1 MCELVGSSLQYE
13 TDQSDEGGCRSVR
26 KRYTVNRIRLQTR
39 NFLDQDCDVPL
50 TAVLPPLMKGS
61 FLLFTSI
68 LSQHTYQAKSLL
80 VVNVDFF
87 IQRTKHGDHF
97 KVTKSRKGT
106 YLLGCKQSN
115 RDNFMHRL

>member
-1 MCELVGSSLQYE
+1 MCEQVAKARSSLQYE

-61 FLLFTSI
+61 FFI
-68 LSQHTYQAKSLL
+68 VYQYSFATHIPSEKPPRR
-80 VVNVDFF
+80 
-87 IQRTKHGDHF
+87 QR
-97 KVTKSRKGT
+97 
-106 YLLGCKQSN
+106 
-115 RDNFMHRL
+115 